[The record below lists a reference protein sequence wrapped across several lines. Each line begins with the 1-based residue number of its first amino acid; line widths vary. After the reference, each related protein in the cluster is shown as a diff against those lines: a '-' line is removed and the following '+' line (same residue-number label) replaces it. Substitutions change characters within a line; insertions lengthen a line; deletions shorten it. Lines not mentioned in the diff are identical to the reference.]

1 MLKCRTQSGGLG
13 EAPIEEERIRHMKR
27 LFFYQRVAFEMH
39 KDSALTLGMHVVV
52 NVVNTRILLQFIFHS
67 LPFATF
73 VFSPWHF

>member
-1 MLKCRTQSGGLG
+1 MLHPKWWTRGGTDRGG
-13 EAPIEEERIRHMKR
+13 ENKTYEKAT
-27 LFFYQRVAFEMH
+27 FYQRVAFEMR

-52 NVVNTRILLQFIFHS
+52 NVVNTRILLQFVFHS